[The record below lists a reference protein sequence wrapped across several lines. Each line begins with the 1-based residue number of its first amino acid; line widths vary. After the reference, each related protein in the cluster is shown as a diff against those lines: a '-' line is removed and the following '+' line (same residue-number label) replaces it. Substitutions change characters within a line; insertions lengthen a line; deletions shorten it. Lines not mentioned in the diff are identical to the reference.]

1 MKKQILLFAALL
13 PMLAKAQSNTFTIT
27 GKIGHL
33 NAPAR
38 VYFDYTDFLNAGGGR
53 EDSAD
58 VIDGTFKFTGELSGV
73 ATCRMALAHN
83 GDGKMKAVYTGDVI
97 YFQFGKNE
105 HVVISS
111 KDSLSNAVFTGSKVH
126 EEEDAYN
133 KAIGGTI
140 MSITKMANFDFA
152 AGTEAQ
158 RADSNFLKAVDQ
170 RYRKRVFDR
179 AENQL
184 KFAKEHPNSV
194 FALVGLSEALTF
206 KKDMTE
212 IAPIFNSLNEKYR
225 NSKKGKE
232 VDVRIKSVQL
242 TTKGAEA
249 PVFTMKDVK
258 GNNVSLKDLRGKTVL
273 LEFWASWCSPCRAEN
288 PNLKE
293 QYKLYKDKGFEILAV
308 SLDSDK
314 KKWEEAIAK
323 DGVPWIHVSDLKGWS
338 NEAGILYGVT
348 GVPAGFLISPEGKI
362 IGNDLRGESLNK
374 KLAELLNH

>member
-1 MKKQILLFAALL
+1 MKKQVLLFAALL

-38 VYFDYTDFLNAGGGR
+38 VYLDYTDFLNAGGGK

-83 GDGKMKAVYTGDVI
+83 GDGKMKAVYTGDAI

-133 KAIGGTI
+133 KTIGGTI
-140 MSITKMANFDFA
+140 MAITKMANFDFA

-158 RADSNFLKAVDQ
+158 RADSNFLKTIDQ
-170 RYRKRVFDR
+170 KFRQRVADR
-179 AENQL
+179 AEAQL

-206 KKDMTE
+206 RKDMTV

-232 VDVRIKSVQL
+232 VDQRIKSVQL

-338 NEAGILYGVT
+338 SAAGILYGVT
-348 GVPAGFLISPEGKI
+348 AVPAGFLISPEGKI